1 MPGHLSGSEALPR
14 SPMNERG
21 ITLGG
26 LFRCFLVIGITGF
39 GGVLPVVIHE
49 LVRKRGWLDISEFT
63 EILSVCQVLP
73 GPNIVNISILFGA
86 RVAGFPGAMV
96 SVAGLLL
103 LPVALVLTLG
113 VVYAQF
119 AENQAVEGAMRAVA
133 AGAAGLLIAV
143 TARLFWPHRRNP
155 LVIGIGTLV
164 LLAAAWLRVPLVWVV
179 LGFGPVSL
187 ALTWWWMRRHG

>member
-1 MPGHLSGSEALPR
+1 
-14 SPMNERG
+14 MNERG

-49 LVRKRGWLDISEFT
+49 LVRKRGWLDTGEFT

-96 SVAGLLL
+96 SVGGLLL
-103 LPVALVLTLG
+103 LPVALVL
-113 VVYAQF
+113 
-119 AENQAVEGAMRAVA
+119 
-133 AGAAGLLIAV
+133 
-143 TARLFWPHRRNP
+143 
-155 LVIGIGTLV
+155 
-164 LLAAAWLRVPLVWVV
+164 
-179 LGFGPVSL
+179 S
-187 ALTWWWMRRHG
+187 